1 MVFNVTGLEK
11 VPPDCSGQV
20 DVPATSLPGSLSSSL
35 LLGEYPGCSWS
46 HHHKWPKGST
56 GVESTNNFCQSQKKQ
71 KKGNHWPSLN

>member
-35 LLGEYPGCSWS
+35 LLGEIPWLQLVTS
-46 HHHKWPKGST
+46 PQVT
-56 GVESTNNFCQSQKKQ
+56 
-71 KKGNHWPSLN
+71 